1 MKLPEKFVFATNN
14 AHKLQEVRDIL
25 GKRCEILSLANINCH
40 DDIPETADTLE
51 GNAMI
56 KARWV
61 KNHYG
66 YDCFSDDTGLEV
78 EALGGEPG
86 VKSARYA
93 SAHGGSAHHDSRAN
107 MKLLLEKLNG
117 VTDRKARFR
126 TAVAMIIGS
135 TEKIFEGIVDGKIIE
150 EARGIDGFG
159 YDPIFMPEGEQLT
172 FAEMSAEQKNSL
184 SHRRRALDSFM
195 EFFDK

>member
-25 GKRCEILSLANINCH
+25 GKRCEILSLADINCH

-51 GNAMI
+51 GDAMI

>member
-25 GKRCEILSLANINCH
+25 GKRCEILSLADINCH

-93 SAHGGSAHHDSRAN
+93 SAPGGSAHHDSRAN

>member
-1 MKLPEKFVFATNN
+1 
-14 AHKLQEVRDIL
+14 
-25 GKRCEILSLANINCH
+25 
-40 DDIPETADTLE
+40 
-51 GNAMI
+51 
-56 KARWV
+56 
-61 KNHYG
+61 
-66 YDCFSDDTGLEV
+66 
-78 EALGGEPG
+78 
-86 VKSARYA
+86 
-93 SAHGGSAHHDSRAN
+93 

-150 EARGIDGFG
+150 EAKGIDGFG

>member
-25 GKRCEILSLANINCH
+25 GKRCEILSLADINCH

-93 SAHGGSAHHDSRAN
+93 SEHGGSAHHDSRAN

-117 VTDRKARFR
+117 VTDRKARFI